1 VAYRVGE
8 VVETLATDLGGFTLI
23 GTTQELR
30 RQNREGSTRMTS
42 QTPQNQILL
51 SARFSVRYA
60 GKPPVLRDVRLEIQ
74 RGEVLGLV
82 GQSGS
87 GKSTLAMA
95 VLGLLDKKRSQ
106 AEGTIRFQDSELLQL
121 SERELR
127 ALRGRAISLVLQ
139 SPLSSLN
146 PALKIRTQLKEAWR
160 AHASGTSAD
169 CANAIRASLQSVS
182 LPADDDFLRKYPSQ
196 MSVGQAQRVLI
207 AMAVMHRPALLIAD
221 EATSALDVITQSEIL
236 ALFRELNRS
245 TGMAILYISHDLAS
259 VAGICDRIAILHQ
272 GEIVECGVTQQIF
285 ANPQHAYTQRLMAAM
300 PRLLPGSAPL
310 QIKTAAAR

>member
-1 VAYRVGE
+1 MSSA
-8 VVETLATDLGGFTLI
+8 A
-23 GTTQELR
+23 
-30 RQNREGSTRMTS
+30 
-42 QTPQNQILL
+42 QNQTLL
-51 SARFSVRYA
+51 SANFSVRYA
-60 GKPPVLRDVRLEIQ
+60 DKAPVLRSVRMEIQ

-95 VLGLLDKKRSQ
+95 ILGLLDKKQ
-106 AEGTIRFQDSELLQL
+106 TKTEGTIRFQDSELLQL

-127 ALRGRAISLVLQ
+127 GLRGRAVALVLQ

-146 PALKIRTQLKEAWR
+146 PALKVRTQLKETWR
-160 AHASGTSAD
+160 AHASGTSTD
-169 CANAIRASLQSVS
+169 CANAIRASLRSVS
-182 LPADDDFLRKYPSQ
+182 LPTDDEFLRKYPSQ

-236 ALFRELNRS
+236 TLFRGLNRS

-259 VAGICDRIAILHQ
+259 VTGICDRIAILHQ
-272 GEIVECGVTQQIF
+272 GEIVECGVTEQIF
-285 ANPQHAYTQRLMAAM
+285 ANPRHEYTQRLMAAM
-300 PRLLPGSAPL
+300 PRLLPPSAQL
-310 QIKTAAAR
+310 QMKAETAAAR

>member
-1 VAYRVGE
+1 MSSA
-8 VVETLATDLGGFTLI
+8 L
-23 GTTQELR
+23 
-30 RQNREGSTRMTS
+30 
-42 QTPQNQILL
+42 QNQILL
-51 SARFSVRYA
+51 SAQLSVRYA
-60 GKPPVLRDVRLEIQ
+60 GKAPVLRDIRLEIQ

-95 VLGLLDKKRSQ
+95 ILGLLDRKRSQ
-106 AEGTIRFQDSELLQL
+106 AEGTIRFQDSDLLQL

-127 ALRGRAISLVLQ
+127 GLRGRAVALVLQ

-169 CANAIRASLQSVS
+169 CATAIRASLQSVS

-236 ALFRELNRS
+236 SLFRELNRS

-272 GEIVECGVTQQIF
+272 GEIVECGETGQIF
-285 ANPQHAYTQRLMAAM
+285 ANPQHEYTQRLMAAM
-300 PRLLPGSAPL
+300 PRLLPAGA
-310 QIKTAAAR
+310 QVQTKTATAR

>member
-1 VAYRVGE
+1 MLPV
-8 VVETLATDLGGFTLI
+8 TPHD
-23 GTTQELR
+23 
-30 RQNREGSTRMTS
+30 
-42 QTPQNQILL
+42 QTLL
-51 SARFSVRYA
+51 SAHLSVCYA
-60 GKPPVLRDVRLEIQ
+60 GKPPVFRDVELEIQ

-95 VLGLLDKKRSQ
+95 ILGLLDKKQ
-106 AEGTIRFQDSELLQL
+106 AQVEGTIQFQGSDLLAL

-127 ALRGRAISLVLQ
+127 TLRGRAISLVLQ

-160 AHASGTSAD
+160 AHASGTRAD
-169 CANAIRASLQSVS
+169 CVNAIQSSLRSVS
-182 LPADDDFLRKYPSQ
+182 LPEDDEFQRRYPSQ

-207 AMAVMHRPALLIAD
+207 AMAIMHRPALLITD

-245 TGMAILYISHDLAS
+245 TGMAILFVSHDLAS

-272 GEIVECGVTQQIF
+272 GAIVECGATEQVF
-285 ANPQHAYTQRLMAAM
+285 SRPQHDYTQRLIAAL
-300 PRLLPGSAPL
+300 PRILPTGSAPPT
-310 QIKTAAAR
+310 KAEAAGAR

>member
-1 VAYRVGE
+1 MCTAPTNE
-8 VVETLATDLGGFTLI
+8 
-23 GTTQELR
+23 
-30 RQNREGSTRMTS
+30 
-42 QTPQNQILL
+42 ILL
-51 SARFSVRYA
+51 SAHLSVSYA
-60 GKPPVLRDVRLEIQ
+60 GKSVLRDVEFEIR

-95 VLGLLDKKRSQ
+95 ILGLLDAKRVRV
-106 AEGTIRFQDSELLQL
+106 EGTVNFQGSNLLQL
-121 SERELR
+121 RERELR
-127 ALRGRAISLVLQ
+127 ERRGRVLALVLQ

-160 AHASGTSAD
+160 AHASGPAAD
-169 CANAIRASLQSVS
+169 CDRAIRAALESVS
-182 LPADDDFLRKYPSQ
+182 LPSSDEFLSKYPSQ

-207 AMAVMHRPALLIAD
+207 AMAVTHRPALLIAD

-259 VAGICDRIAILHQ
+259 VAGICDRIAILHEGQ
-272 GEIVECGVTQQIF
+272 VVECNATAAIF
-285 ANPQHAYTQRLMAAM
+285 ANPQHEYTKRLMAAM
-300 PRLLPGSAPL
+300 PQMLRPIAPESL
-310 QIKTAAAR
+310 AREAAKRAAATR